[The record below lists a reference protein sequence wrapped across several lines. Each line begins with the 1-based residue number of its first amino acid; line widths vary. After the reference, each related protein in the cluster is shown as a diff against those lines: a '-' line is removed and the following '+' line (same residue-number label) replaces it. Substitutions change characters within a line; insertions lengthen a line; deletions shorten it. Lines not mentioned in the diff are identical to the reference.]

1 MRLFRSLFSRFRTP
15 PADPAREPQPERLVA
30 YIPEHRVLFAYRDA
44 KLLLAHLIRGQS
56 ASRRMLRRSGVS
68 EARWNRAVAFMRV
81 CGVVGETRQGRV
93 LELTVWDA
101 QTAYRLLAEGR
112 RRLLANLRNPRYTLP
127 FD

>member
-1 MRLFRSLFSRFRTP
+1 MKLFGFEVRRYTQE
-15 PADPAREPQPERLVA
+15 ADPVHPPQVERLVA

-44 KLLLAHLIRGQS
+44 KLILAHLIRGRS
-56 ASRRMLRRSGVS
+56 ASRRMLRRSGMS

-81 CGVVGETRQGRV
+81 CGVVGTVQQGKV

-101 QTAYRLLAEGR
+101 QRAYRLLAEGR
-112 RRLLANLRNPRYTLP
+112 SRLLANLRNPRYTLP

>member
-1 MRLFRSLFSRFRTP
+1 MKLFGFEVRRYTQE
-15 PADPAREPQPERLVA
+15 ADPVHPPQVERLVA

-44 KLLLAHLIRGQS
+44 KLILAHLIRGRS
-56 ASRRMLRRSGVS
+56 ASRRMLRRSGMS

-81 CGVVGETRQGRV
+81 CGVVGETQQGRV
-93 LELTVWDA
+93 LELTVHDA

-112 RRLLANLRNPRYTLP
+112 RRLLANLSNPRYTLP